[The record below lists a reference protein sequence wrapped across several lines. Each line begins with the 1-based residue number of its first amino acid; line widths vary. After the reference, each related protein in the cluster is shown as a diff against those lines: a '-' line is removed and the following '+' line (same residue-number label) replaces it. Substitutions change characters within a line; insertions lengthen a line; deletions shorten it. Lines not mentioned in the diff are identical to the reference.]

1 MRLSR
6 LEYAYL
12 APGLSQY
19 PALVVRPHPP
29 TLGAVPLSGVP
40 TPIVPTRPGF
50 SISVEF
56 FLLDSVTG
64 LSPDLWAFVT

>member
-1 MRLSR
+1 MHLSL

-19 PALVVRPHPP
+19 PALVIRPHLPA
-29 TLGAVPLSGVP
+29 LGAVPLSGVP